1 MTKNV
6 FLAAP
11 DPSVV
16 VKNPVPK
23 EEGAR

>member
-6 FLAAP
+6 FLATP

-23 EEGAR
+23 EEGAG